1 MSSDLVPSSGCLLH
15 FLPATVYTLPV
26 YAYPAVQS
34 HPVPATVHC
43 TTIVLQCDR
52 LLYPLPADSTL
63 YLCPLI
69 RLCTPPSAS
78 NCTLYLCPL
87 SVCLLPP
94 LQATVHCTCV
104 LQCDCLLYPLP
115 DDTIL
120 YLCPLFLL
128 CTVLSASLSTVPLH
142 QVLCKYKKIFFIG
155 MKNVVIVFKRDA
167 SSLGPLDLGTLVGDY

>member
-1 MSSDLVPSSGCLLH
+1 M
-15 FLPATVYTLPV
+15 
-26 YAYPAVQS
+26 
-34 HPVPATVHC
+34 PATVHC
-43 TTIVLQCDR
+43 TCVLQCDR

-69 RLCTPPSAS
+69 RLCTPPFAS

-87 SVCLLPP
+87 SVCLLRPLPAIVHCTCVLYLSVYSPP
-94 LQATVHCTCV
+94 LPATVHCTCV
-104 LQCDCLLYPLP
+104 LQCDCLPYPLP
-115 DDTIL
+115 DDSIL